1 MAWLSMD
8 FSSKTLKR
16 PVELEILLPQSGT
29 INRVLFLLHGAI
41 DNRMAWLMKSQIEY
55 FIEGKDICVVMP
67 DGMNSFYVNTHNAY
81 QFMDF
86 ICEELPQLLK
96 TMYYVPEDKNL
107 WMIAGNSM
115 GGYGALRCGLQA
127 MDVFGYIASFSG
139 ALDIAA
145 CYEHC
150 NFANMWNVFGEEE
163 DLLASNNNLYKL
175 IDNKLIN
182 NANSTA
188 SAIHKLL
195 LTCGTEDDL
204 LGDNQAF
211 YEYLR
216 SKLCVNVSKN
226 TTSNGVLSDTDLVF
240 LTKEG
245 GHDWS
250 FWNDSLK
257 CAIDWFCGN
266 ECYKEGFTCQ

>member
-67 DGMNSFYVNTHNAY
+67 DGMNSFYVNTHNSY

-150 NFANMWNVFGEEE
+150 NFANMWNVFGEKE
-163 DLLASNNNLYKL
+163 DLLASDNNLYQLVK
-175 IDNKLIN
+175 NKLIN
-182 NANSTA
+182 NKLTANELPT
-188 SAIHKLL
+188 SAINNTNTKLL
-195 LTCGTEDDL
+195 LTCGTGNDL
-204 LGDNQAF
+204 LGANQAF

-216 SKLCVNVSKN
+216 STLGGNVPI
-226 TTSNGVLSDTDLVF
+226 F
-240 LTKEG
+240 LTKKG

-266 ECYKEGFTCQ
+266 ENYKEGFTCQ